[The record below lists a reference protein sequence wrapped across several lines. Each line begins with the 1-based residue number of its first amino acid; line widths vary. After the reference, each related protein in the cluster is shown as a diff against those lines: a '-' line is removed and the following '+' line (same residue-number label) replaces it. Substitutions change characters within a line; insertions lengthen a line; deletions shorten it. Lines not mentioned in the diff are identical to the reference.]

1 MISAMRAG
9 RLVTILRAL
18 QTHGRMTASELAATL
33 EVSERTIYRDI
44 EALSGAGVPVYA
56 VRGARGGFELLRR
69 AGVEHAPIDPWPSP
83 LAPGRGTRAMVRLSP
98 QGRRLAAVLGSPAG
112 LRTRRAAAAPSG
124 WVEATFRIESHESA
138 LHDLLALGADVEV
151 LRPAALRALMADI
164 AGRIAA
170 LHAEPATPSV
180 VAQPRAVV
188 EEPPTR

>member
-1 MISAMRAG
+1 M
-9 RLVTILRAL
+9 LRAL
-18 QTHGRMTASELAATL
+18 QTQGRMTARELAATL

-69 AGVEHAPIDPWPSP
+69 TGVEHGVIDPWPSS
-83 LAPGRGTRAMVRLSP
+83 LAPGRGTRVTVRLSP

-112 LRTRRAAAAPSG
+112 LRTRGVAAAGSG

-151 LRPAALRALMADI
+151 LRPAALRALMAQT

-170 LHAEPATPSV
+170 LHADPAPPP
-180 VAQPRAVV
+180 VAAHPRGVDADA
-188 EEPPTR
+188 PAP